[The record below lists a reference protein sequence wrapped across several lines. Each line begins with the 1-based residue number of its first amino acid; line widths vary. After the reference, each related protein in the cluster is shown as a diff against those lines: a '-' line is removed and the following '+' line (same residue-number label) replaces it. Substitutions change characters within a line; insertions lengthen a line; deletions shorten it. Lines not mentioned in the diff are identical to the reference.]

1 MAIVYGAS
9 AGEWAHLE
17 RVIGAA
23 DLLPVVSN
31 PSAVISARSSMKD
44 LGKTPSLYN
53 REREVV
59 GIKDWTIKQSTA
71 EQIGRW
77 SQDGDLGI
85 CIQTR
90 LVRAI
95 DIDVTDVFI
104 ADDIE
109 AFIVE
114 TVGALPVR
122 RRSNSAKCLML
133 IKLEGEWGKRRV
145 EVAGG
150 LVEVLMNG
158 QQCVAVGTHPSGV
171 RYEWDGGLPD
181 DVPVISEDAFEAV
194 WSGLVE
200 KFSTGASAGIVEYK
214 ERVRGLSVVMVD
226 PVKDWLVK
234 QGLVLGSNA
243 VGDVFIECPWKEEHS
258 DGGVGGAAAAGTSTV
273 WMTAGSNGH
282 DSGHFKCLHAHCSG
296 RTDDEFIEKIGAGAV
311 VDQVIVDMFPVVVSV
326 GGAGDD
332 SSAVVNLLRDKK
344 GAIEAIIGN
353 AVKAVGSV
361 PFCGIKVAYDKFK
374 DEVVYALSGE
384 EKGQEQWIPFR
395 DEDYV
400 RLRLSLESKGFK
412 PVPKEMIRDVVH
424 YVASQHAFDSAIE
437 WIGRLIWDGEER
449 IDRFMHEY
457 LGCEKSDYAV
467 ALGEYLWTALAG
479 RVLVPGI
486 KADMM
491 PIFIGEQGA
500 GKSSAVMAI
509 APHVDLHCEISL
521 MGEKDADVS
530 RRMRGRLVAEI
541 AELKGMKTRDVEHT
555 KAFISRQ
562 YEDWVPKFQ
571 EYAKQVPRRVIFI
584 GTTNEDEF
592 LNDRTGN
599 RRMLPIKTGVVKPI
613 DVSRIEQDRL
623 QLWAEGAVKFKSSG
637 ISYAYAE
644 KLGRDVHSDHM
655 VTDPWE
661 YAIDEWLVTPNGL
674 TGEVPAVDGFKMDDL
689 LRGALKIETRSL
701 NTFDEV
707 RARGVLKGLGYVTRV
722 VKRDGKSVRKWIK
735 SS

>member
-1 MAIVYGAS
+1 MAIVYGANPE
-9 AGEWAHLE
+9 EWDHFDFIL
-17 RVIGAA
+17 GLGK

-31 PSAVISARSSMKD
+31 PNAVISPLSNLVD
-44 LGKTPSLYN
+44 IGKVPSLYN
-53 REREVV
+53 RAGEVG
-59 GIKDWTIKQSTA
+59 GIKDWTSKETSPA
-71 EQIGRW
+71 EIERYLTNP
-77 SQDGDLGI
+77 DYGI

-90 LVRAI
+90 RVRAI
-95 DIDVTDVFI
+95 DVDVDDAVV
-104 ADDIE
+104 ADKIE
-109 AFIVE
+109 AYLQSAL
-114 TVGALPVR
+114 GKLPVR
-122 RRSNSAKCLML
+122 RRSNS
-133 IKLEGEWGKRRV
+133 GKRLFMFEMIGTYGKRKIEV
-145 EVAGG
+145 EGG
-150 LVEVLMNG
+150 IIEILMNG
-158 QQCVAVGTHPSGV
+158 QQFIAVGTHPSGV

-181 DVPVISEDAFEAV
+181 VVPVVSEDAFEAL
-194 WSGLVE
+194 WSGLVDRFGVD
-200 KFSTGASAGIVEYK
+200 KGSVTEYK
-214 ERVRGLSVVMVD
+214 ERSRGLTVVKDD
-226 PVKDWLVK
+226 PVADYLRDE
-234 QGLVLGSNA
+234 GLVLSVGSL
-243 VGDVFIECPWKEEHS
+243 GELRIECPWKHEHS
-258 DGGVGGAAAAGTSTV
+258 DGGVGGAAAAGTSTI
-273 WMTAGSNGH
+273 WMVNGSNGH
-282 DSGHFKCLHAHCSG
+282 DAGHFKCLHAHCSG

-311 VDQVIVDMFPVVVSV
+311 VDQVIVDMFPVVVSA

-332 SSAVVNLLRDKK
+332 SSAFVNLLRDKK

-361 PFCGIKVAYDKFK
+361 SFCGIKVAYDQFK

-437 WIGRLIWDGEER
+437 WISRLVWDGEER
-449 IDRFMHEY
+449 IERFMHEY

-722 VKRDGKSVRKWIK
+722 VKRDGKAVRKWIK

>member
-1 MAIVYGAS
+1 MAKVYGAN
-9 AGEWAHLE
+9 AEEWAHLE

-44 LGKTPSLYN
+44 LGKTPSVYN

-59 GIKDWTIKQSTA
+59 GIKDWTIKQSSA

-95 DIDVTDVFI
+95 DIDVSDVFV

-109 AFIVE
+109 AFVVE

-133 IKLEGEWGKRRV
+133 LKLEGEWGKRRV

-181 DVPVISEDAFEAV
+181 EVPVVSEEAFEAL

-200 KFSTGASAGIVEYK
+200 KFGTGGSAGIVEYK
-214 ERVRGLSVVMVD
+214 ERARGLTVVKDD
-226 PVKDWLVK
+226 PVADYLRER
-234 QGLVLGSNA
+234 GLVLSVGSL
-243 VGDVFIECPWKEEHS
+243 GELRIECPWKEEHS
-258 DGGVGGAAAAGTSTV
+258 DGGVGGAAAAGTSTI
-273 WMTAGSNGH
+273 WMVNGSNGH
-282 DSGHFKCLHAHCSG
+282 DAGHFKCLHAHCSG
-296 RTDDEFIEKIGAGAV
+296 RTDDEFIEKVGAGKA
-311 VDQVIVDMFPVVVSV
+311 VDQVIVDLFPVLSV
-326 GGAGDD
+326 GGGDGDD
-332 SSAVVNLLRDKK
+332 GAAFVNLLRDKK

-361 PFCGIKVAYDKFK
+361 SFCGIKVAYDQFK

-437 WIGRLIWDGEER
+437 WISRLVWDGEER
-449 IDRFMHEY
+449 IERFMHEY

-623 QLWAEGAVKFKSSG
+623 QLWAEGAVKFKP
-637 ISYAYAE
+637 
-644 KLGRDVHSDHM
+644 L
-655 VTDPWE
+655 
-661 YAIDEWLVTPNGL
+661 
-674 TGEVPAVDGFKMDDL
+674 GEVF
-689 LRGALKIETRSL
+689 R
-701 NTFDEV
+701 
-707 RARGVLKGLGYVTRV
+707 
-722 VKRDGKSVRKWIK
+722 
-735 SS
+735 